1 MAKRNS
7 GRETF
12 LPVLKVESVS
22 KSFGGLD
29 ALSGVSFE
37 APSGGI
43 HALIGPNGA
52 GKTTL
57 LNLVTGAFPADSGR
71 ILFGGSELRGMKAH
85 DRVAIGIARTFQNI
99 EMFGSMNVLE
109 NVLVGQHVKTSCG
122 FLGAMARFPRI
133 AREERQA
140 RQRALELL
148 DFMGLLD
155 VAYWRSSE
163 LPFGWQRFIEI
174 ARALATGPKILLLDE
189 PASGLNAVET
199 AKLAELL
206 RRIRHSGITLIL
218 VEHDMN
224 LVMDTADRILVLDH
238 GMAIAEGSPSEI
250 QANEAVISAYLGRD
264 HLEDKCSAY
273 ASSNAA
279 TEAFRQ

>member
-1 MAKRNS
+1 MARRNS
-7 GRETF
+7 GTKTL

-22 KSFGGLD
+22 KSFGGIK
-29 ALSGVSFE
+29 ALGGVSLE
-37 APSGGI
+37 TPSGAI

-57 LNLVTGAFPADSGR
+57 LNLVTGAFPADSGS
-71 ILFGGSELRGMKAH
+71 IVFGGIEVGGIKAH

-109 NVLVGQHVKTSCG
+109 NVLVGRHVKTRCG
-122 FLGAMARFPRI
+122 FLGAMARFPQV
-133 AREERQA
+133 AREEKQA
-140 RQRALELL
+140 RARALELL
-148 DFMGLLD
+148 DFMGIVD
-155 VAYWRSSE
+155 AAYWRSSD
-163 LPFGWQRFIEI
+163 LPFGWQRFLEI

-206 RRIRHSGITLIL
+206 RRIRPSGISLLL

-224 LVMDTADRILVLDH
+224 LVMDIADRILVLNH
-238 GMAIAEGSPSEI
+238 GVAIA
-250 QANEAVISAYLGRD
+250 RD
-264 HLEDKCSAY
+264 PARDTGQRICHL
-273 ASSNAA
+273 
-279 TEAFRQ
+279 RLPRPG